1 MDTRMSF
8 GPFPLPFKL
17 DRTRTASAQAFDHL
31 RELIVTMTLVPGTKL
46 DRNEL
51 AEYFKLST
59 TPVRDALTRLADEKL
74 VEIFP
79 QQSTIVRG
87 IDIGSIR
94 QTQFLRLSLELELVT
109 SLAQRRDPVLIN
121 ALESLV
127 SQQAFALSRQDYDAF
142 VRLDMA
148 FHQQM
153 FSAANVESLWHYLH
167 SMSGNLDRLRR
178 LHVPLSNKGK
188 FILADHS
195 SIVGS
200 IASGDVKM
208 AQACVRDHLSGS
220 LAQLDMLQERYPG
233 YFIEAS

>member
-1 MDTRMSF
+1 MPF
-8 GPFPLPFKL
+8 GPFPIPFKP

-31 RELIVTMTLVPGTKL
+31 RELIVTMTLAPGTQL

-74 VEIFP
+74 VDIYP
-79 QQSTIVRG
+79 QQATIVRG
-87 IDIGSIR
+87 IDVEAIR
-94 QTQFLRLSLELELVT
+94 EAHFLRLSLELELAA
-109 SLAQRRDPVLIN
+109 SLAQQHDPGLIS
-121 ALESLV
+121 ALEGLI
-127 SQQAFALSRQDYDAF
+127 SQQAFALSRQDFDAF

-148 FHQQM
+148 FHQKM
-153 FSAANVESLWHYLH
+153 FSAGHVEDLWHYLR

-188 FILADHS
+188 LILADHA
-195 SIVGS
+195 SIVS
-200 IASGDVKM
+200 AIASGDAKL

-220 LAQLDMLQERYPG
+220 LHQLDMLKERYPG
-233 YFIEAS
+233 YFVEAG